1 MYVAGSNTAVEQRK
15 PLPLAQLVHDIR
27 RDVCQVVQAVAG
39 GLQLLHRMHGRF
51 FRTQNGGPLVDDG
64 LHLKHAVDAGGV
76 FQHGGI
82 AFLAGDDAAIQIL
95 PLLAAKGQL
104 VHNFLG
110 ALIHK
115 VIHQEILGIELH
127 DHAAEIKNNI
137 FIHKTLRKREVLI
150 PYLVSK
156 YISIP

>member
-1 MYVAGSNTAVEQRK
+1 MHSGFLR
-15 PLPLAQLVHDIR
+15 AQD
-27 RDVCQVVQAVAG
+27 
-39 GLQLLHRMHGRF
+39 
-51 FRTQNGGPLVDDG
+51 GGPLVDDG
-64 LHLKHAVDAGGV
+64 LHLKYAVDAGGV
-76 FQHGGI
+76 FQHRSV
-82 AFLAGDDAAIQIL
+82 ALFTGDGAAVQVL

-110 ALIHK
+110 AFVHK
-115 VIHQEILGIELH
+115 VVHQKIFGIELH